1 MKNAQG
7 AKPMIN
13 FDQTTLYSL
22 LAILFSLALINYN
35 VFRLVDELK
44 RLSKFLAQREQ
55 RTIEILAEI
64 EQKRHNDWDT
74 LALLAAELD
83 KNARKYD

>member
-1 MKNAQG
+1 
-7 AKPMIN
+7 MIN